1 MARAKQLEIEVLN
14 HKKVKPDWELLYE
27 QDNVKINR
35 LIELYKENP
44 QHARII
50 YKQGNNLDFQRSR
63 VLAFTYPNGDINIV
77 QFRHSFGISVT
88 NRMYQSE
95 RNIAALIYKK
105 ETNKW
110 YSKTKGGIKLLNY
123 NLMSSF
129 VSNCSHYYHT
139 LESDSIKKYI
149 FKMLPWLR
157 NMAEDKYS
165 VSHEVAF
172 NTIISKKLFNL
183 KSIYRHVFGI
193 PYPVIEMMMES
204 LHNGNGQNPIHFV
217 KSWKEMKKVLI
228 NVDNL
233 KIELFGYDGFI
244 DACKMA
250 SSVNQKI
257 NCSWGLKRFKEEHD
271 AWAKEISNVLL
282 LNQKNSKLNI
292 YHIYDDFAKYSGYEL
307 LRTNFDLVHDGLMM
321 SHCVATYIDNVN
333 RGQCA
338 IYKVGGH
345 TMELNFRYGKTNNQQ
360 TLQIGQIKGY
370 KNASAPI
377 KLSNCV
383 QDVLDKFN
391 EEELPNI
398 KIEPHINL
406 QKQQTIHAL
415 WEVDELPF

>member
-14 HKKVKPDWELLYE
+14 PKKVKPDWELLYE